1 MGCFYSKQ
9 KDLEASVDISVSQES
24 DGLGIAPFV
33 ATQNDNILSF
43 SSSSSESSSDCE
55 SPQVRPR
62 YNLIEKLAVGIHN
75 LNASELAGGVVPH
88 SISDDSSI
96 EPAPDDAAQN
106 ISDDSSIES
115 SSLLEADGTSFS
127 NQSMIEGDEN
137 ESVVDWLATS
147 TTSVML
153 TSTSTRKDKSK
164 HVLGPLSMANNNEST
179 NHEDVNNKHVVKDT
193 SIADRRHMPLP
204 SNKPPSITQGSWLSN
219 RYVINEYIVLS
230 EIGKGGHAEVRLAK
244 HRTTN
249 ELFAIKIS
257 NRKLLETKVVDLQ
270 NEINIMKSMQHKNVL
285 RLYEVIDDPKG
296 MCCICQMN

>member
-9 KDLEASVDISVSQES
+9 KDVEASVDISVCQES
-24 DGLGIAPFV
+24 DGLGIASFV
-33 ATQNDNILSF
+33 AMQNDKVLSF

-75 LNASELAGGVVPH
+75 LNASE
-88 SISDDSSI
+88 
-96 EPAPDDAAQN
+96 PAPDDAVQN

-115 SSLLEADGTSFS
+115 ALLEADGTSFS

-137 ESVVDWLATS
+137 ESVVDWLAES

-153 TSTSTRKDKSK
+153 TSTSTRKDKPK
-164 HVLGPLSMANNNEST
+164 HVLRPLSMTNNDEST

-204 SNKPPSITQGSWLSN
+204 SNKPSSVTKGSWLSN

-230 EIGKGGHAEVRLAK
+230 EIGQGGHAEVRLVK
-244 HRTTN
+244 HKTTN
-249 ELFAIKIS
+249 ELFAVKIS
-257 NRKLLETKVVDLQ
+257 NRKLLETKIVDLQ
-270 NEINIMKSMQHKNVL
+270 NEIAIMKSMQHKNVL
-285 RLYEVIDDPKG
+285 KLYEVIDDPKG
-296 MCCICQMN
+296 MCYVQIILR

>member
-1 MGCFYSKQ
+1 
-9 KDLEASVDISVSQES
+9 
-24 DGLGIAPFV
+24 
-33 ATQNDNILSF
+33 
-43 SSSSSESSSDCE
+43 
-55 SPQVRPR
+55 
-62 YNLIEKLAVGIHN
+62 LIEKLAVGIHN
-75 LNASELAGGVVPH
+75 LNASELAGGGVPH
-88 SISDDSSI
+88 NISDDSSI

-137 ESVVDWLATS
+137 ESVVDWLAES

-153 TSTSTRKDKSK
+153 TSTSTRKDKPK
-164 HVLGPLSMANNNEST
+164 HVLRPLSMANNDEST

-204 SNKPPSITQGSWLSN
+204 SNKPSSVTKGSWLSN

-230 EIGKGGHAEVRLAK
+230 EIGKGAHSEVRLAK
-244 HRTTN
+244 HKSVPN

-270 NEINIMKSMQHKNVL
+270 NEITIMKSMQHKNVL

-296 MCCICQMN
+296 MCYVQIILR